1 MRGQTVVLI
10 GPRQRATAKH
20 LIDCA
25 PDRAVVNIR
34 QAARTTDQNAKMW
47 AMLSDVSRQTDHE
60 GRRHSPEVWKQLFM
74 HACREELNMEL
85 QFINGLNGEIFP
97 LGFRSSQLRKSQM
110 AELITFIQSWGDQ
123 NGIHWTNEAT
133 E

>member
-10 GPRQRATAKH
+10 GQPARDEAKR

-25 PDRAVVNIR
+25 PDSAVVNIR
-34 QAARTTDQNAKMW
+34 QAARTNDQNAKMW
-47 AMLSDVSRQTDHE
+47 AMLSDVSRQTEHA
-60 GRRHSPEVWKQLFM
+60 GRRYSSEGWKQLFM

-110 AELITFIQSWGDQ
+110 VDLITFIQSWGDQ